1 MSGNSQVFRFM
12 VRARFEHSGGTL
24 SKRALN
30 QMKLEVVKLEVVQDE
45 GVQDGV
51 NQTFFLQLVEKI
63 RATKLHRVLVKDYN
77 KSADEQDRIAHFDI
91 LTDTGSTKGEYR
103 ALFCQMR
110 ESVLEKPVDA
120 PVDGPQILPTEAP
133 AIMDASQCP
142 EELALVASLKAVM
155 GIFAFSAYVYVFTA
169 FLAANRGG
177 AGA

>member
-1 MSGNSQVFRFM
+1 MSGNPQVYRFM

-30 QMKLEVVKLEVVQDE
+30 QMKLGVVKLEV
-45 GVQDGV
+45 VQDGV
-51 NQTFFLQLVEKI
+51 NQTFFLHLAEKI
-63 RATKLHRVLVKDYN
+63 RATKLHRVLEKDYN

-110 ESVLEKPVDA
+110 ESVLEKPED
-120 PVDGPQILPTEAP
+120 
-133 AIMDASQCP
+133 AIMDDPQSLPMEGPVDASQSP

-155 GIFAFSAYVYVFTA
+155 GIFAFSAYVYVFMA

-177 AGA
+177 AGE